1 VIFDLKSG
9 KRRRVVQVVFGFL
22 AFVFFISFVGFGV
35 GSDVTGGIF
44 DALGIGGSNSSGSD
58 PQFEQQIEDA
68 QDAVAANPK
77 SGNAAADLIG
87 AFYASATSGG
97 VNTDQQTGQVSIS
110 EDAHNDLLQAAQAWD
125 DYLKTKPA
133 QPSLAA
139 AASAVQ
145 VFQLLNE
152 AGGAAEA
159 QEVVANDQ
167 KSAAGYAQLAFYLYA
182 DLQIDKADAVAK
194 KAVAAAAAEGS
205 DRKQIEK
212 SLQAYH
218 DQAVKFQKQQEQQQR
233 QAQQQGGGATGGG
246 AQLED
251 PFGGLGGTTGGAT
264 TVPPT
269 SP

>member
-1 VIFDLKSG
+1 MIFDLKSG

-44 DALGIGGSNSSGSD
+44 DALGIGGGNSSGSD

-68 QDAVAANPK
+68 QSAVDANPK

-87 AFYASATSGG
+87 AYYASATSSG
-97 VNTDQQTGQVSIS
+97 VQTDQQTGQVSIS
-110 EDAHNDLLQAAQAWD
+110 EDARNDLLQAAQAWD
-125 DYLKTKPA
+125 NYFKTEPD
-133 QPSLAA
+133 QPSVAA

-159 QEVVANDQ
+159 QQVVADDQ
-167 KSAAGYAQLAFYLYA
+167 KSAAAYAQLAFYLYA

-194 KAVAAAAAEGS
+194 QAVAAS
-205 DRKQIEK
+205 DSTNRKQIEK

-218 DQAVKFQKQQEQQQR
+218 DQAVKFQKQQEQQQ
-233 QAQQQGGGATGGG
+233 QQQQQQGGGATGGG
-246 AQLED
+246 EQLEN

>member
-1 VIFDLKSG
+1 MIFDLKSG

-22 AFVFFISFVGFGV
+22 AFVFFISFVGFGI

-44 DALGIGGSNSSGSD
+44 DALGIGGGNSSGSD

-68 QDAVAANPK
+68 QSAVDANPK

-87 AFYASATSGG
+87 AYYASATSSGIS
-97 VNTDQQTGQVSIS
+97 TDQQTGQVSIS
-110 EDAHNDLLQAAQAWD
+110 EGAHTDLQNAAQAWD
-125 DYLKTKPA
+125 DYIATKPK
-133 QPSLAA
+133 PVSVAA

-159 QEVVANDQ
+159 QRVVADDQ

-182 DLQIDKADAVAK
+182 DLQIDEADAVAK
-194 KAVAAAAAEGS
+194 QAVAASES
-205 DRKQIEK
+205 TQRKQIEK

-233 QAQQQGGGATGGG
+233 QQQQQGGGTGS
-246 AQLED
+246 APELEN
-251 PFGGLGGTTGGAT
+251 PFGGLGTSAGGAT

>member
-44 DALGIGGSNSSGSD
+44 DALGIGGGNSSGSD

-68 QDAVAANPK
+68 QTAVNANPK
-77 SGNAAADLIG
+77 SGSAASDLIG
-87 AFYASATSGG
+87 AYYASATSSG
-97 VNTDQQTGQVSIS
+97 VTTDQQTGQVSIS

-125 DYLKTKPA
+125 DYFKTEPA
-133 QPSLAA
+133 QPSVAA

-145 VFQLLNE
+145 VFQLLND
-152 AGGAAEA
+152 AGGAAQA
-159 QEVVANDQ
+159 QEVVAGDQ
-167 KSAAGYAQLAFYLYA
+167 KSAAAYAQLAFYLYA
-182 DLQIDKADAVAK
+182 DLQIDKADKVAK
-194 KAVAAAAAEGS
+194 QAVAAS
-205 DRKQIEK
+205 DSTNRKQIEK

-218 DQAVKFQKQQEQQQR
+218 DQAVKFQKQQQQQQR
-233 QAQQQGGGATGGG
+233 QAQQQGGGGATGGG
-246 AQLED
+246 AQLEN

-269 SP
+269 GP

>member
-44 DALGIGGSNSSGSD
+44 DALGIGGGNSSGSD
-58 PQFEQQIEDA
+58 PQFEQQIDDA
-68 QDAVAANPK
+68 QSAVDANPK

-87 AFYASATSGG
+87 AYYASATSSG
-97 VNTDQQTGQVSIS
+97 VSTDQQTGQVSIS
-110 EDAHNDLLQAAQAWD
+110 EDAHNDLLHAAQAWD
-125 DYLKTKPA
+125 DYIKTKPA
-133 QPSLAA
+133 QPSVAA

-167 KSAAGYAQLAFYLYA
+167 RSAAGYAQLAFYLYA
-182 DLQIDKADAVAK
+182 DLQIDKADKVAK
-194 KAVAAAAAEGS
+194 QAVAAS
-205 DRKQIEK
+205 DSTTRKQIEK

-246 AQLED
+246 EQLEN
-251 PFGGLGGTTGGAT
+251 PFGGLGGTTGGAAT
-264 TVPPT
+264 APPT